1 MRNIWPKF
9 NFSITVLIK
18 LTNVIPSPLPSKHV
32 ELSDIW
38 DTSLEFKTQ
47 SSTLISAQSG
57 MGKSTL
63 LHLIYGLREDYAGS
77 IHIDGKNIRE
87 LSREAWENLRRE
99 NISLVFQDLRL
110 FSHLTAKENLDLIP
124 ISNPNCPSAEKMAE
138 RLGMNKFLDQSICTL
153 SHGQRQ
159 RIAIIRALQKPFSIL
174 LLDEPFSHL
183 DDQNKE
189 RASLLIQEVV
199 DHNQAS
205 VILSSLGDAPLFQ
218 FERSLSL

>member
-1 MRNIWPKF
+1 M
-9 NFSITVLIK
+9 LIK

-38 DTSLEFKTQ
+38 DTSLEFKAQ

-63 LHLIYGLREDYAGS
+63 LHLIYGLRNDYDGS
-77 IHIDGKNIRE
+77 IHIDGKNTRE
-87 LSREAWENLRRE
+87 FSPEAWENLRRE

-110 FSHLTAKENLDLIP
+110 FTHLTAKENLDLIP
-124 ISNPNCPSAEKMAE
+124 ISNPNCPPAKEMAE
-138 RLGMNKFLDQSICTL
+138 RLGMNNLLDQSVLTL

-159 RIAIIRALQKPFSIL
+159 RIAIIRALRKPFTIL

-183 DDQNKE
+183 DDKNQE
-189 RASLLIQEVV
+189 LASLLIQEIVN
-199 DHNQAS
+199 HNQAS
-205 VILSSLGDAPLFQ
+205 VILSSLGKAPLIRFD
-218 FERSLSL
+218 RSLSL